1 MSARSLCPF
10 GGAYRPSMSFAVAAE
25 AYDAFM
31 GRFSVPLAVAF
42 ADLMRPQP
50 GQRVLDVGSGPGAL
64 TAELLRRGVRVT
76 AVDPMEG
83 FVATLLARHPEVEA
97 HVAAAEQLPFADAAF
112 DAAGAEL
119 VVHFMAD
126 PVAGLTEMRRVTRPG
141 GLVAACVWDNA
152 GEGSP
157 LAPFWRAVRDCG
169 HQVDDESG
177 LAGSTD
183 GAVADL
189 MTRAGVADVRA
200 GSVSTEV
207 TFAAFDDYWEPFMS
221 GVGPAGDHVATLD
234 EAARA
239 ELRRRCHDIL
249 GPAPI
254 TLRAVAWSAV
264 GRAD

>member
-1 MSARSLCPF
+1 
-10 GGAYRPSMSFAVAAE
+10 MSFAVAAQ

-31 GRFSVPLAVAF
+31 GRFSVPLAVPF

-64 TAELLRRGVRVT
+64 TAELLRRGVTVA

-83 FVATLLARHPEVEA
+83 FVAALVDRHPEVEA
-97 HVAAAEQLPFADAAF
+97 HVAPAERLPFADAEF

-126 PVAGLTEMRRVTRPG
+126 PVAGLAEMKRVTRPG

-152 GEGSP
+152 GGGSP

-189 MTRAGVADVRA
+189 MKQAGIADVHA
-200 GSVSTEV
+200 GSVSTVV
-207 TFAAFDDYWEPFMS
+207 TFAAFDDYWKPFTF

-234 EAARA
+234 EDARE
-239 ELRRRCHDIL
+239 ELRTRCQEIL
-249 GPAPI
+249 GPLPI
-254 TLRAVAWSAV
+254 RVRAVAWSAV
-264 GRAD
+264 GRAA